1 MSVDPLILNAWA
13 SGRSIA
19 RGLAP
24 PQPEYGGL
32 RIDTNNDV
40 EIRRW
45 IFPRLGAGIGDL
57 ARSITEPRYFLKLC
71 GDVDEL
77 RSVLPQA
84 WSLHS
89 PCFFM
94 RASQAHEERPLARG
108 YRIEVRRAGLVL
120 EVRVFS
126 EADALAASG
135 YGVETEDAF
144 VYDRIVTSEEHR
156 RKGLGHAVMAALQ
169 KLKISPT
176 VPELLVATEQGRA
189 LYASLG
195 WQVISPYS
203 TASIA
208 VPEA

>member
-1 MSVDPLILNAWA
+1 M
-13 SGRSIA
+13 
-19 RGLAP
+19 
-24 PQPEYGGL
+24 
-32 RIDTNNDV
+32 
-40 EIRRW
+40 
-45 IFPRLGAGIGDL
+45 
-57 ARSITEPRYFLKLC
+57 
-71 GDVDEL
+71 
-77 RSVLPQA
+77 
-84 WSLHS
+84 
-89 PCFFM
+89 
-94 RASQAHEERPLARG
+94 
-108 YRIEVRRAGLVL
+108 
-120 EVRVFS
+120 FS

-135 YGVETEDAF
+135 YGVETDDAF